1 MFLIEP
7 DGTELPL
14 KDAGTGES
22 VHSLLS
28 LMDAIIG
35 QCGSTHEYSSISS
48 IHVHVQVNHTHSGL
62 WQQGLSGILMFYS
75 KRRGREGGREGEREG
90 EREGG
95 REF

>member
-48 IHVHVQVNHTHSGL
+48 IHVHVGQPHPFRTVAARAIRDTYVL
-62 WQQGLSGILMFYS
+62 Q
-75 KRRGREGGREGEREG
+75 
-90 EREGG
+90 
-95 REF
+95 